1 VTHAAGA
8 GGLPPL
14 GLDGPVELPDPGLG
28 IPAASALLLLDVE
41 RDLEDTNVK
50 FMQTERNTVAYCYD
64 KQWKYDNSCT
74 QIQSGQKAQLDN

>member
-28 IPAASALLLLDVE
+28 IPAARALLLLDVE
-41 RDLEDTNVK
+41 RDLEEQN
-50 FMQTERNTVAYCYD
+50 FRQTERKTFVNC
-64 KQWKYDNSCT
+64 
-74 QIQSGQKAQLDN
+74 